1 MKALVTGGSGFIGS
15 HIASLLLSHNH
26 EVTVLDSSES
36 SLPER
41 AGGAT
46 LIRASVTNAKEVEE
60 ACKGCDWVFHEAAI
74 VSVPESFKDP
84 EKTHEVNVGGTIN
97 VLEACRKNDVE
108 RVVLASSAAV
118 YGDAPG
124 LPKKETDE
132 PAPQSP
138 YGDSKLQNELD
149 ARRYF
154 EEHSLKTVSLRYFN
168 VYGPGQ
174 KADSQYSGVI
184 SRFLH
189 CALHGKRPMIYGD
202 GSQTRDFVFAK
213 DVAEANLLC
222 AESRKAP
229 GEVFNIAGGSAISLL
244 ELWGKIAA
252 VSGCNLEP
260 VFEEKRE
267 GDILHSLASIEKA
280 ASLLGYK
287 PATSL
292 KRGISET
299 FNWMK
304 AENGD
309 TQKGQITF

>member
-26 EVTVLDSSES
+26 EVTILDSSES
-36 SLPER
+36 SLPDR
-41 AGGAT
+41 ARGAT
-46 LIRASVTNAKEVEE
+46 LVRASITDAKKVGE
-60 ACKGCDWVFHEAAI
+60 ACRGCGWVFHEAAV

-84 EKTHEVNVGGTIN
+84 ERTREVNVGGTLN

-124 LPKKETDE
+124 LPKRETDT
-132 PAPQSP
+132 PFPQSP
-138 YGDSKLQNELD
+138 YGESKLQNEKD

-154 EEHSLKTVSLRYFN
+154 EEHSLKAVSLRYFN

-174 KADSQYSGVI
+174 KATSQYSGVI

-189 CALHGKRPMIYGD
+189 CALHGKRPVIYGD
-202 GSQTRDFVFAK
+202 GKQTRDFVFAR

-222 AESRKAP
+222 AESEKAP
-229 GEVFNIAGGSAISLL
+229 GETFNIAGGSAISLL
-244 ELWGKIAA
+244 ELWDKVSS
-252 VSGCNLEP
+252 VSGCSMEP
-260 VFEEKRE
+260 VFEGRRE

-280 ASLLGYK
+280 SALLGYK

-292 KRGISET
+292 KKGLSAT
-299 FNWMK
+299 FDWMK
-304 AENGD
+304 TENGGNGSN
-309 TQKGQITF
+309 K

>member
-41 AGGAT
+41 ARGAT
-46 LIRASVTNAKEVEE
+46 LIRASITDAKKVEE
-60 ACKGCDWVFHEAAI
+60 ACRGCDWVFHEAAI

-84 EKTHEVNVGGTIN
+84 AKTKEVNVGGTLN
-97 VLEACRKNDVE
+97 VLEACRKNDVG
-108 RVVLASSAAV
+108 RMALASSAAI

-124 LPKKETDE
+124 LPKKETDA
-132 PAPQSP
+132 PSPQSP
-138 YGDSKLQNELD
+138 YGESKLQNELD

-154 EEHSLKTVSLRYFN
+154 EEYSLKAVSLRYFN

-174 KADSQYSGVI
+174 KAASQYSGVI

-189 CALHGKRPMIYGD
+189 CALHGERPTIYGD
-202 GSQTRDFVFAK
+202 GTQTRDFVFAK

-222 AESRKAP
+222 AESEKAP
-229 GEVFNIAGGSAISLL
+229 GEVFNIAGGSAISLI
-244 ELWGKIAA
+244 ELWDKIAA

-280 ASLLGYK
+280 STLLGYK

-292 KRGISET
+292 NKGLSET
-299 FNWMK
+299 LDWMK
-304 AENGD
+304 AENGEEE
-309 TQKGQITF
+309 GGE